1 MMLFKKIPHHF
12 YYFAELV
19 VLLVG
24 FFSIYMLRFSFQLQL
39 ATLII
44 VLVFYVIMG
53 IYHHATHHNLKGKIM
68 IEYLL
73 VSALIIAIFLFTN
86 IGKI

>member
-1 MMLFKKIPHHF
+1 MIFLKKIHHHF

-39 ATLII
+39 TTLII
-44 VLVFYVIMG
+44 VLVFYVVMG
-53 IYHHATHHNLKGKIM
+53 IFHHATHHNLKGKIM
-68 IEYLL
+68 VEYVL
-73 VSALIIAIFLFTN
+73 VSMLILAIFLFINT
-86 IGKI
+86 GKI